1 MTARAG
7 FLTYKPDASLSLD
20 GGKDSPN
27 EGAIL
32 ISSPQGGRVS
42 RFKMIAANSL
52 NQLVYW
58 IVTGSADPT
67 ASKWTGGNTPLTKI
81 AVGSEF

>member
-7 FLTYKPDASLSLD
+7 FVAFKPDTSLSLD

-32 ISSPQGGRVS
+32 ISSPQGRVS
-42 RFKMIAANSL
+42 RLKMIAVNSL